1 MHQIKI
7 ERARKLSST
16 GAYPATFDAM
26 LGHVSAEIVSSVTSR
41 QLARIIDDLFVAS
54 QAAKA
59 IAEADAI
66 TEGAIW
72 DARQQRLREIA
83 A

>member
-7 ERARKLSST
+7 DRARKLSST
-16 GAYPATFDAM
+16 GRYPATFDAM
-26 LGHVSAEIVSSVTSR
+26 LGHVSPDIIAAVTGR
-41 QLARIIDDLFVAS
+41 DLATIIDDLSRAS

-59 IAEADAI
+59 LANAEAI
-66 TEGAIW
+66 TEGAVW